1 MGHNVRLCMACV
13 RDAAS
18 VDMEHAT
25 LVDVQKAF
33 ELMCLEADSR
43 EVYGPLADGIGR
55 CVCSNAQA

>member
-1 MGHNVRLCMACV
+1 MACA

-33 ELMCLEADSR
+33 ELMCFEADSR

-55 CVCSNAQA
+55 CACSTA